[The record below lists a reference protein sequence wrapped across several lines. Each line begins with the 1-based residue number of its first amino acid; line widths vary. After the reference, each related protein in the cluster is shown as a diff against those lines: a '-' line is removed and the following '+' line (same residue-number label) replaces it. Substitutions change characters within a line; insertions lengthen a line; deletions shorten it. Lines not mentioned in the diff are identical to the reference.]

1 MYSRPTTEQILLG
14 VARDL
19 QEQVL
24 PHVSDEPAR
33 VALGM
38 IGQLLRGCAVRSAH
52 EIAWAEEE
60 SEQIAAAVE
69 GMDDP
74 DVVAARSALAAAPA
88 ASLHLDDVLDHYHRA
103 SVVLSAGLGGGLP
116 LGRRRPHRGPPRR
129 PRGPH
134 GTASS
139 RSSASSTSS
148 AGGRRLAGAP
158 PGRPRLVGGSG
169 TRR

>member
-19 QEQVL
+19 EEQVL

-52 EIAWAEEE
+52 EIAWAEDEAA
-60 SEQIAAAVE
+60 QIAAAVE

-74 DVVAARSALAAAPA
+74 DVVAARAALAAAPA
-88 ASLHLDDVLDHYHRA
+88 ATLHLEDVLDHYHRA
-103 SVVLSAGLGGGLP
+103 SLVLSAGLE
-116 LGRRRPHRGPPRR
+116 
-129 PRGPH
+129 
-134 GTASS
+134 AAY
-139 RSSASSTSS
+139 RSSAAARIDSLRAVLEART
-148 AGGRRLAGAP
+148 AREQQIIGVLD
-158 PGRPRLVGGSG
+158 LVGRG
-169 TRR
+169 

>member
-19 QEQVL
+19 EEQVR

-38 IGQLLRGCAVRSAH
+38 IGLLLGGWALGGAH
-52 EIAWAEEE
+52 DLARAGEAA
-60 SEQIAAAVE
+60 EQIAAAVE

-88 ASLHLDDVLDHYHRA
+88 ASLHLEDVLDHYHRA
-103 SVVLSAGLGGGLP
+103 SVLLSDRLEAAYRSGDAVRIEALRAVLED
-116 LGRRRPHRGPPRR
+116 R
-129 PRGPH
+129 
-134 GTASS
+134 TA
-139 RSSASSTSS
+139 REQQVI
-148 AGGRRLAGAP
+148 GVLD
-158 PGRPRLVGGSG
+158 LVGRG
-169 TRR
+169 

>member
-24 PHVSDEPAR
+24 PHVRDEPAR

-60 SEQIAAAVE
+60 SEQIADAVE

-103 SVVLSAGLGGGLP
+103 SVVLSAGLEAAYRSGDAARIEALRAV
-116 LGRRRPHRGPPRR
+116 LEDR
-129 PRGPH
+129 
-134 GTASS
+134 TA
-139 RSSASSTSS
+139 REQQVI
-148 AGGRRLAGAP
+148 GVLD
-158 PGRPRLVGGSG
+158 LVGRG
-169 TRR
+169 